1 MDFSDRVVVISGATG
16 GLGQVAA
23 SQFAQAGASLALF
36 SRSQEKLDR
45 LAGILS
51 LPAQRCL
58 TAALD
63 LVEPQ
68 AARSAAE
75 RTLTHFGRA
84 DILLHLV
91 GGWAGGQPL
100 AESDPGLFE
109 SMLAQHVWSTF
120 RMAQAFLPHFTSQGW
135 GRVIVVSSPSANLPR
150 ANGGLYAAA
159 KAAQESLVLSIAQE
173 VKGSGVTANILRVNT
188 IDVEHQRLHQPSR
201 ENAAWTTPEEICAAV
216 FYLCSPEAAQVN
228 GARIPLYGSP

>member
-1 MDFSDRVVVISGATG
+1 MEMKERVVVISGATG
-16 GLGQVAA
+16 GLGRVAA
-23 SQFAQAGASLALF
+23 CQFAQAGASLALF

-45 LAGILS
+45 LVDQLG
-51 LPAQRCL
+51 LPNERCL
-58 TAALD
+58 AAALD
-63 LVEPQ
+63 LVEPL
-68 AARSAAE
+68 AAQSAAE
-75 RTLTHFGRA
+75 QTLTHFGRA

-91 GGWAGGQPL
+91 GGWVGGQPL
-100 AESDPGLFE
+100 ADSDPALFE
-109 SMLAQHVWSTF
+109 SMLNQHAWSTF
-120 RMAQAFLPHFTSQGW
+120 HLAQAFLPHFTGQGW
-135 GRVIVVSSPSANLPR
+135 GRVIVVSSPSAGLPR

-188 IDVEHQRLHQPSR
+188 IDVEHQRGQAPSR
-201 ENAAWTTPEEICAAV
+201 ENAGWTTPEEICAAV